1 MSPEHDI
8 AKLGVNNH
16 RGRRVKSRE
25 KMLER
30 ELAKLAGENWQ
41 VRMLSSRRISYSEL

>member
-1 MSPEHDI
+1 LHGRNGEVRVACTASHHRRLTD
-8 AKLGVNNH
+8 H
-16 RGRRVKSRE
+16 RGKTRE

-41 VRMLSSRRISYSEL
+41 VRV